1 MTDCNYAYHMKN
13 DEHIAVCACEQCN
26 RPMKLI
32 NSVPR
37 LGGLPELLV
46 YYCGVCDE
54 VNGRSEA
61 DGVPTMWR

>member
-1 MTDCNYAYHMKN
+1 MQRYYAKRMKT
-13 DEHIAVCACEQCN
+13 DEHIASCACRQCN

-46 YYCGVCDE
+46 FYCGDCDE
-54 VNGRSEA
+54 VNGRSEPA
-61 DGVPTMWR
+61 DVPTMWR